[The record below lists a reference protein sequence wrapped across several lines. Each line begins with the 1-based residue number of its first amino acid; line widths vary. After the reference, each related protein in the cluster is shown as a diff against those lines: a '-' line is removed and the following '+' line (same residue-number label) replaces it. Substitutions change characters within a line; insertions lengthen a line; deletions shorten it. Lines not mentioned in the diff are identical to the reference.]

1 MKSVFDNG
9 VKPLDR
15 SREWKGK
22 ERREQK
28 RKKRYNK
35 SSKGGCI
42 APIFVPATQQ
52 GELTVM
58 LKDIAEKE
66 AEVQSC

>member
-1 MKSVFDNG
+1 MDIPEGEK
-9 VKPLDR
+9 R
-15 SREWKGK
+15 AK
-22 ERREQK
+22 EI
-28 RKKRYNK
+28 KRYKK